1 MLSPKFRLRASA
13 DIERTI
19 RAGKRIQTPFAAL
32 YILAPSVVAHVR
44 ICCVAGKKVDTSAVV
59 RHAVQR
65 KLRAASAA
73 LPIQSDNPYDM
84 VIVASNTL
92 SRTMKIKEITSHLL
106 HAITTTTS

>member
-1 MLSPKFRLRASA
+1 MLSPKLRLRASA
-13 DIERTI
+13 DIERAI
-19 RAGKRIQTPFAAL
+19 RTGKRIQTPFATV
-32 YILAPSVVAHVR
+32 YILTPSTVAHAR
-44 ICCVAGKKVDTSAVV
+44 ICCVAGKKVDASAVV

-92 SRTMKIKEITSHLL
+92 SRIMKIEEITNHLL
-106 HAITTTTS
+106 HAITSATS